1 MRSAGAQATLL
12 PAPPTGF
19 IGAQHMWDL
28 LFVVITL
35 VVFALFFL
43 LIKGVERIER

>member
-1 MRSAGAQATLL
+1 
-12 PAPPTGF
+12 
-19 IGAQHMWDL
+19 MWDL